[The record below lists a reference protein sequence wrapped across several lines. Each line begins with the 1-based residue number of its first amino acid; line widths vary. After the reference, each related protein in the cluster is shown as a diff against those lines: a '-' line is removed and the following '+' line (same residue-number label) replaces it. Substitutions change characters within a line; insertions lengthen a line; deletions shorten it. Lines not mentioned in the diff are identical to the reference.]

1 MTTLE
6 ARIQEIEDRE
16 AIRELTAMYC
26 KCAVQADVDAIVDLF
41 TPDGIMESGDTH
53 VAGHEKLRAMYDEA
67 MGDLRPL
74 PCVHNHIIEVEGDRA
89 RGTCTL
95 ELRGVA
101 DGTSQIGAGHYEDE
115 FQRLDGGW
123 KFSHRNLILY
133 HMVPLS
139 QGWA

>member
-1 MTTLE
+1 MKTLE

-16 AIRELTAMYC
+16 SIRELTAMYC
-26 KCAVQADVDAIVDLF
+26 KCVVQADIDAIVDLF
-41 TPDGIMESGDTH
+41 TPDGIMEAGDTH

-101 DGTSQIGAGHYEDE
+101 AGTSQIGAGHYEDE

>member
-1 MTTLE
+1 MKTLE

-26 KCAVQADVDAIVDLF
+26 KCVVQGDVEKIVDLF
-41 TPDGIMESGDTH
+41 TADGILESGDTY
-53 VAGHEKLRAMYDEA
+53 VKGHAELLAAYREA
-67 MGDLRPL
+67 LGDLRPL

-89 RGTCTL
+89 QGTCTL
-95 ELRGVA
+95 ELRGVT
-101 DGTSQIGAGHYEDE
+101 DGASQIGAGHYEDS
-115 FQRLDGGW
+115 FQRLDGAW

>member
-1 MTTLE
+1 MKTLE

-26 KCAVQADVDAIVDLF
+26 KCVVQGDVEGIVDLF
-41 TPDGIMESGDTH
+41 TPDGVMESGETN
-53 VAGHEKLRAMYDEA
+53 VGGHEALLAMYRVA
-67 MGDLRPL
+67 MSDLRPL
-74 PCVHNHIIEVEGDRA
+74 PCVHNHIIEIDGDHA

-95 ELRGVA
+95 ELRGVS

-115 FQRLDGGW
+115 FQRLDGRW